1 MIATNGSGDPAK
13 GTHGTLSP
21 FDLHNTFIAAGPD
34 FRRGLT
40 SEVPTSNLDVAA
52 TIVRLLCLTPA
63 QPLNGRIVTEGMTSG
78 DAKAPAVETKTLVA
92 TRDFSDGRW
101 RQYLRTS
108 TVGTS
113 VYFDE
118 GNGAVATGGT
128 QTPSPQ

>member
-1 MIATNGSGDPAK
+1 M
-13 GTHGTLSP
+13 
-21 FDLHNTFIAAGPD
+21 HNTFIAAGPD

-63 QPLNGRIVTEGMTSG
+63 QPLDGRIVTKGMTSG
-78 DAKAPAVETKTLVA
+78 DAKAPPVETNTLVA
-92 TRDFSDGRW
+92 TRDVSGGRW

-108 TVGTS
+108 TVGRS

-118 GNGAVATGGT
+118 GNGAVAAGRT